1 MMKNETFDKDKISA
15 PNYVD
20 IDEIQNI
27 ISSSNK
33 VAIFGHVNPDLDCYG
48 AMYGAKYLCER
59 LGAEAHLF
67 AINSDKSFL
76 NDIFDK
82 SLIERDFDSSK
93 FDLVLMVDCNEFSRI
108 DIKFREA
115 VQNFKNILVIDH
127 HEHSKIENG
136 CKFFIQS
143 HICAASMIIANLL
156 FSYKIKLNKEY
167 AEYLF
172 AGIVGDTG
180 RFLHTNTD
188 KDTFKCALKLMEHDI
203 DIQRIYDIVYR
214 SVTIEQINMQK
225 FLLNNYHIIGKN
237 ICYIV
242 VTKKVFKKLHATPE
256 DLKFFVNDLN
266 TIKDFNVVM
275 VAYEVEHNKYKV
287 SCRSKNGFIVSKIA
301 QKYGGGGHK
310 VAAGFNLFGNK
321 SAVVRKLKKICLEF

>member
-1 MMKNETFDKDKISA
+1 MMTKNEIIEENKV
-15 PNYVD
+15 NYVEVED
-20 IDEIQNI
+20 IKNI
-27 ISSSNK
+27 ISSAK
-33 VAIFGHVNPDLDCYG
+33 RVAIFGHVNPDLDCYG
-48 AMYGAKYLCER
+48 SMFGARYMCEK

-67 AINSDKSFL
+67 AVNSEKSFL
-76 NDIFDK
+76 NGIFDK
-82 SLIERDFDSSK
+82 ALIERDFEPKD

-108 DIKFREA
+108 DIKFREK

-127 HEHSKIENG
+127 HEHSVVEKG
-136 CKFFIQS
+136 CKFYIKS
-143 HICAASMIIANLL
+143 DICAASMIVANLI
-156 FSYKIKLNKEY
+156 FSYKIKLNKVY
-167 AEYLF
+167 AEYIF

-188 KDTFKCALKLMEHDI
+188 IDTFKCAVKLMDFGI
-203 DIQRIYDIVYR
+203 DIQKIYDVIYR

-225 FLLNNYHIIGKN
+225 FLLNNYHIAGKN

-242 VTKKVFKKLHATPE
+242 VTQKVFKKLNATPD

-301 QKYGGGGHK
+301 QNYGGGGHK
-310 VAAGFNLFGNK
+310 MAAGFNLFGNK
-321 SAVVRKLKKICLEF
+321 ITIIRKLKKICLEF